1 VITIPPDLVRNAT
14 MAWGA
19 DGERWLAALPRLLD
33 DIARD
38 WQLRLGPPYEL
49 SFNWVTSA
57 WTADGTPVVLKLG
70 PPEPGHLAVEASAL
84 AAYGGRGAVRLL
96 ARDDERGALLLERA
110 EPGTMARIRVP
121 ERDLIATAALITVMR
136 RLHEAPV
143 PDGGVPDLESDRRL
157 DFEAYLRTFPGDGPL
172 PRPMVSRA
180 LGLLTELSR
189 SAPRHV
195 LLHGDLHH
203 DNVLRSSREPWL
215 AIDPHGVIGD
225 PGAEVW
231 PMLSNPDPFNRDAA
245 LLRLVPSRVEQLA
258 DGLGIAQERVVAWG
272 FVGNVLSEVWNVE
285 GTGVA
290 CTRALDVALLLEPL
304 VRSL

>member
-1 VITIPPDLVRNAT
+1 VITIPPDLARNAT
-14 MAWGA
+14 IAWGA

-33 DIARD
+33 DLARD

-49 SFNWVTSA
+49 SFNWVTAA
-57 WTADGTPVVLKLG
+57 WTADGTPAVLKLG

-84 AAYGGRGAVRLL
+84 AAYDGQGAVRLL

-110 EPGTMARIRVP
+110 EPGTMARTRVP
-121 ERDLIATAALITVMR
+121 DLDVIATAALISVMHQ
-136 RLHEAPV
+136 LHQAPL
-143 PDGGVPDLESDRRL
+143 PATGVPDLEADRRL
-157 DFEAYLRTFPGDGPL
+157 DFEGYLRAYPGEGPL
-172 PRPMVSRA
+172 PRAMVSRA
-180 LGLLTELSR
+180 LGLLTELTA
-189 SAPRHV
+189 SAPRLV
-195 LLHGDLHH
+195 VLHGDLHH
-203 DNVLRSSREPWL
+203 DNVLRAQREPWL

-231 PMLSNPDPFNRDAA
+231 PMLSNPDPDNRDPA

-258 DGLGIAQERVVAWG
+258 DGLGIPHERVVAWG

-290 CTRALDVALLLEPL
+290 CSRALDVALLLEPL
-304 VRSL
+304 VSSL

>member
-49 SFNWVTSA
+49 SFNWVTAA
-57 WTADGTPVVLKLG
+57 WTADGTPAVLKLG

-84 AAYGGRGAVRLL
+84 AAYDGQGAVRLL

-110 EPGTMARIRVP
+110 EPGTMARTRVP
-121 ERDLIATAALITVMR
+121 DLDVIATAALITVMHQ
-136 RLHEAPV
+136 LHRAPV
-143 PDGGVPDLESDRRL
+143 PATGVPDLEGDRRL
-157 DFEAYLRTFPGDGPL
+157 DFEAYLRAFPGDGPL
-172 PRPMVSRA
+172 PRAMASRA
-180 LGLLTELSR
+180 LGLLTELSA

-203 DNVLRSSREPWL
+203 DNVLRSQREPWL

-231 PMLSNPDPFNRDAA
+231 PMLSNPDPWIGDPD
-245 LLRLVPSRVEQLA
+245 LLALVPSRVEQLA

-272 FVGNVLSEVWNVE
+272 FVGNVLSEVWNAE
-285 GTGVA
+285 DTGFA
-290 CTRALDVALLLEPL
+290 PGRAFDVALLLEPI